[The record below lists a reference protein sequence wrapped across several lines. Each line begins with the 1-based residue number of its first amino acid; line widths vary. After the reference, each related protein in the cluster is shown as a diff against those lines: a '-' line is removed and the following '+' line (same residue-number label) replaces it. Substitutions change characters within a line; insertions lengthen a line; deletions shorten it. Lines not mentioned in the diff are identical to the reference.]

1 MEGSGSPLKSS
12 SAPEKKEGFLGFS
25 RTIYL
30 LGASNLVM
38 SAGRS
43 AAWLFLPILLYTAYN
58 LSFLYVG
65 FLIALVI
72 PVSLVASL
80 AGGAASDRYGRR
92 PFVAYPPLA
101 NAVVSIMLFMFWNH
115 GLLVVMGLWAAN
127 TFLGN
132 VGGGAQNAI
141 MTDVSDEKRRMSV
154 FSVLRIFGNVGFA
167 ISPALGGLL
176 ASYYGIPV
184 VFLVSGIAALTGGLL
199 LTLFLEETRVETT
212 PATQPLGKRMSF
224 PFHDP
229 LFLALGFLGI
239 GLTLASGQFGTAL
252 SLFAVGVR
260 HFSYEEVGVLYSLN
274 GIIVVTLQMPIS
286 WGVKRHHLYW
296 MAVGTLCY
304 GAAFMMFYAGTLY
317 AFFLVAMGVLTIGEN
332 LVSPLQN
339 TIIAALAS
347 KDNRG
352 SYFGAY
358 SAVTNG
364 ASVFAPPLGTLL
376 LGTGNPLMLWGTI
389 SLLTVFVAAGYLILR
404 TRMPQV
410 P

>member
-1 MEGSGSPLKSS
+1 MQGSD
-12 SAPEKKEGFLGFS
+12 SALQSTAAPGKKEGFLGFS

-72 PVSLVASL
+72 PVSLLASL
-80 AGGAASDRYGRR
+80 VGGAASDRYGRR

-101 NAVVSIMLFMFWNH
+101 NALVSILLFAFWNQ

-141 MTDVSDEKRRMSV
+141 MADVSEEHRRMSV

-184 VFLVSGIAALTGGLL
+184 VFLISGIAALSGGLL
-199 LTLFLEETRVETT
+199 LTLFLEETRHETT
-212 PATQPLGKRMSF
+212 PTPQPLRERVSF
-224 PFHDP
+224 PFHNS
-229 LFLALGFLGI
+229 LFLALGCLGI

-252 SLFAVGVR
+252 SLFSVGVR
-260 HFSYEEVGVLYSLN
+260 HFSYEQVGVLYSLN
-274 GIIVVTLQMPIS
+274 GIIVVTLQMPIA
-286 WGVKRHHLYW
+286 WGVKRNHLLW
-296 MAVGTLCY
+296 MAIGTLCY
-304 GAAFMMFYAGTLY
+304 GAAFMLFYVGTLY
-317 AFFLVAMGVLTIGEN
+317 AIFLVGMGILTIGEN
-332 LVSPLQN
+332 IVSPLQN
-339 TIIAALAS
+339 TIVAALAG
-347 KDNRG
+347 KDSRG

-358 SAVTNG
+358 SAITNG
-364 ASVFAPPLGTLL
+364 ASIFAPPIGTLL
-376 LGTGNPLMLWGTI
+376 LGTGNPLILWGTI
-389 SLLTVFVAAGYLILR
+389 ALLTVAVAIGYLVLR
-404 TRMPQV
+404 KRMPQV